1 MSSLIFLG
9 FSVIMF
15 IISYGIMFTIAPMIL
30 GAVWTVMED
39 NTGGMD
45 SDWLAVYNDTKSTTQ
60 YLVPLIPTIGIFI
73 LIIKV
78 RRTISSDQRASVDI
92 INAKQK

>member
-15 IISYGIMFTIAPMIL
+15 IISYGIAFTITPMIL
-30 GAVWTVMED
+30 GQFYSAADNIVIADATWQQTYDDTEAV
-39 NTGGMD
+39 
-45 SDWLAVYNDTKSTTQ
+45 TQ

-73 LIIKV
+73 LVIKV
-78 RRTISSDQRASVDI
+78 LMVASVRGRD
-92 INAKQK
+92 

>member
-15 IISYGIMFTIAPMIL
+15 IVSYGIMFVVTPMIL
-30 GAVWTVMED
+30 GAFFSTAANMPIED
-39 NTGGMD
+39 PNWQAT
-45 SDWLAVYNDTKSTTQ
+45 YNETEEIVR

-73 LIIKV
+73 LVIKV
-78 RRTISSDQRASVDI
+78 LMVASVRGRD
-92 INAKQK
+92 

>member
-9 FSVIMF
+9 FSVILF
-15 IISYGIMFTIAPMIL
+15 IISYGIMFTIAPMVL
-30 GAVWTVMED
+30 GVVWTVMED
-39 NTGGMD
+39 NVSGMD

-73 LIIKV
+73 LVIKV
-78 RRTISSDQRASVDI
+78 LMNASARGRD
-92 INAKQK
+92 

>member
-9 FSVIMF
+9 FSVVLF

-30 GAVWTVMED
+30 GAVYTVMETNLTNGSMTQEWID
-39 NTGGMD
+39 M
-45 SDWLAVYNDTKSTTQ
+45 YNQTKETTQ

-78 RRTISSDQRASVDI
+78 LMVASARGRD
-92 INAKQK
+92 

>member
-9 FSVIMF
+9 FSVILF

-30 GAVWTVMED
+30 GSVFTVMEMNLTNGNMTQEWID
-39 NTGGMD
+39 M
-45 SDWLAVYNDTKSTTQ
+45 YNQTKETTQ

-73 LIIKV
+73 LVIKV
-78 RRTISSDQRASVDI
+78 LMVASARGRD
-92 INAKQK
+92 

>member
-15 IISYGIMFTIAPMIL
+15 IVAYGVMFTLAPMVL
-30 GAVWTVMED
+30 GAVWTVMD
-39 NTGGMD
+39 GMEIMNE
-45 SDWLAVYNDTKSTTQ
+45 SWQQVYDDTKATTQ

-73 LIIKV
+73 LVIKV
-78 RRTISSDQRASVDI
+78 FMVASARGRD
-92 INAKQK
+92 